1 MKILTYKHGG
11 ETAVG
16 VLKNDGSEV
25 VPVNYLGCS
34 AIDMN
39 TFLDVQNETRRDLC

>member
-16 VLKNDGSEV
+16 VIKNDCSEQE
-25 VPVNYLGCS
+25 PQNYLGCS
-34 AIDMN
+34 DIAMN
-39 TFLDVQNETRRDLC
+39 TFLDVQ